1 MNIFRLFGDLSHLLS
16 ILILIYNMRLRR
28 SSAGISFK
36 SQSLY
41 AAIFLTRY
49 LGIQLVP
56 CITNLDLLWSW
67 VSFYNT
73 SMKLFF
79 IGSSLYI
86 MYLMKFPFR
95 PTHDPNLD
103 TFKIEFLLIGSFVA
117 ALIFNYEFSFS
128 EVSPLKLLT

>member
-73 SMKLFF
+73 CMKLFF